1 MLLPPQA
8 PGTGQSLASLG
19 PAHDALIK
27 QRLDRETDLIFQR
40 TAWVVGSQ
48 AFLFSAY
55 AISLNGPRHGAT
67 PELEAKSRLLV
78 VLIPWV
84 SLASLCL
91 LLVTILAG
99 SVAWLRLHAHES
111 RSDSALRSLEGG
123 PILRMAGLAAPLLIP
138 VAFIATWVVLLVGG

>member
-1 MLLPPQA
+1 MLPSI
-8 PGTGQSLASLG
+8 QSPSSPG
-19 PAHDALIK
+19 PAYHALVK
-27 QRLDRETDLIFQR
+27 ERLDRETDLIFQR

-67 PELEAKSRLLV
+67 PALEAKSRLLV

-91 LLVTILAG
+91 LLVTIVAG
-99 SVAWLRLHAHES
+99 GIAWLRLRAHEAS
-111 RSDSALRSLEGG
+111 LSSPSKSLEGG
-123 PILRMAGLAAPLLIP
+123 PVLRLAGLAAPLLIP
-138 VAFIATWVVLLVGG
+138 VAFIATWITLLVGA